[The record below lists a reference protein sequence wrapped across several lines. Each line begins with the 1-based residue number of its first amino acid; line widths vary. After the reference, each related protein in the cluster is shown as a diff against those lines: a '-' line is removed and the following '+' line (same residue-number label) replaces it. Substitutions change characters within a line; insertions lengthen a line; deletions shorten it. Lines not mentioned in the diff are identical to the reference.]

1 MDSAEVIAQSLF
13 LSSSIMKPE
22 PLLEF
27 SQVTFIYGKTGA
39 PAVSRCTFNIWQGE
53 FVALVGHNS
62 SGKSTVAKMSNGLLM
77 PDEGTVS
84 VLGMKTS
91 DTKNLQE
98 IRKNIGLVFQNPDNQ
113 TVATLVEEDVAFGP
127 ENLCLPQA
135 EIRKRVD
142 ESLAIVGMSEY
153 IKHPV
158 PNLSGGQKQ
167 LVAIAGIL
175 ALRPRLLVLDEA
187 TSLLDPKG
195 RQQVLSK
202 IIQLN
207 KESYAVMMITHKME
221 EVLLASR
228 VMVLER
234 GNLIFDGKPEVLFHN
249 NDLMTRSGLQPPE
262 IFELHSKLEELGF
275 SVPVPKTNNDIIE
288 SICQLRSAI

>member
-1 MDSAEVIAQSLF
+1 
-13 LSSSIMKPE
+13 MKPE
-22 PLLEF
+22 SLLEF
-27 SQVTFIYGKTGA
+27 SQVTFIYGKTSA
-39 PAVSRCTFNIWQGE
+39 PAISRCTFNICQGE

-62 SGKSTVAKMSNGLLM
+62 SGKSTIAKLSNGLLL
-77 PDEGTVS
+77 PDEGDVS
-84 VLGMKTS
+84 VMGMSTK
-91 DTKNLQE
+91 DQKNLQE

-127 ENLCLPQA
+127 ENLCLPHQ

-142 ESLAIVGMSEY
+142 ESLATVGMSDY

-175 ALRPRLLVLDEA
+175 ALQPKLLVLDEA

-195 RQQVLSK
+195 RSQVLSK

-207 KESYAVMMITHKME
+207 KEGYAVMMITHKME

-228 VMVLER
+228 VMVLEH

-249 NDLMTRSGLQPPE
+249 NDLMKRSGLQPPE

-275 SVPVPKTNNDIIE
+275 SLPVPKTNNDIIE
-288 SICQLRSAI
+288 NICQLKSAI

>member
-1 MDSAEVIAQSLF
+1 
-13 LSSSIMKPE
+13 MKPE
-22 PLLEF
+22 ALLEL

-39 PAVSRCTFNIWQGE
+39 PAISRCTFNICQGE

-62 SGKSTVAKMSNGLLM
+62 SGKSTIAKLANGLLQ
-77 PDEGTVS
+77 PDEGKVS
-84 VLGMKTS
+84 VLGLETTDS
-91 DTKNLQE
+91 KNLQE

-127 ENLCLPQA
+127 ENLCLPPE

-153 IKHPV
+153 VKHPV

-175 ALRPRLLVLDEA
+175 ALRPRLLILDEA

-195 RQQVLSK
+195 RQQVLAK

-207 KESYAVMMITHKME
+207 KEGYAVMMITHKME

-228 VMVLER
+228 VLVLEK

-249 NDLMTRSGLQPPE
+249 RDLMVRSGLQPPE
-262 IFELHSKLEELGF
+262 IFELHSKLEELGIC
-275 SVPVPKTNNDIIE
+275 VPVPQTSSDIVE
-288 SICQLRSAI
+288 SICQLKLVI